1 MKKLF
6 LILLTA
12 GGLLY
17 ATESKAQLKL
27 GYVNSQEILL
37 AMPESKT
44 MEETLKKKSDE
55 YQAQLEKMY
64 ADYYKKVDEFQSEK
78 DKLSPA
84 IQEIKMKD
92 LQNTEKTL
100 KDFEEKAQED
110 IQKMQQQL
118 LVPIQEKA
126 INAVKAVAKENGFNY
141 IFDITSGAL
150 VVQPEGDDVTSLVKK
165 KLGIVDA
172 PKTPGSTTPSGSTAP
187 KTTTP
192 MGGH

>member
-12 GGLLY
+12 GSLLI
-17 ATESKAQLKL
+17 AKESKAQLKL
-27 GYVNSQEILL
+27 GYVNSTDVLL

-44 MEETLKKKSDE
+44 MEQTLKKKSDE

-64 ADYYKKVDEFQSEK
+64 ADYYKKVDDFTAERE
-78 DKLSPA
+78 KLSAP

-92 LQNTEKTL
+92 LQNTEKML
-100 KDFEEKAQED
+100 KDFEGTAQED

-126 INAVKAVAKENGFNY
+126 INAVKAVAKENGYNY

-150 VVQPEGDDVTSLVKK
+150 VVQPEGDDITPLVKK

-172 PKTPGSTTPSGSTAP
+172 PKTPGSTAPSGSTAP
-187 KTTTP
+187 KTPTP
-192 MGGH
+192 TGGH